1 MFLWYVGFFQ
11 ISLRQVRQE
20 LQIVPSIL
28 YQIAGILR
36 TLDSM
41 HHFFHCLW
49 LRLLLDKN
57 TKPQYF
63 ILLSKMTSQNC
74 KLFHFCSVF
83 LCTDRVLPAFVG
95 YRADQRTWKYVQ
107 DSCLVMQ
114 SLELQ
119 PDEKGHPD
127 NKGCQIRSQSSSLL
141 RQPSPTSQ
149 GVGLTCSWVVIS
161 NRNDTKQHYIVP
173 NSSLR

>member
-1 MFLWYVGFFQ
+1 MLASSRSVSVKSVKNSRLSHPFC
-11 ISLRQVRQE
+11 I
-20 LQIVPSIL
+20 
-28 YQIAGILR
+28 
-36 TLDSM
+36 
-41 HHFFHCLW
+41 
-49 LRLLLDKN
+49 RLLAYWGHLIRCIISSTVCGLDFYLTRIQNHGTSYCSAKWQVKIVN
-57 TKPQYF
+57 YF
-63 ILLSKMTSQNC
+63 T
-74 KLFHFCSVF
+74 FCSVF

-95 YRADQRTWKYVQ
+95 YRANQRTWKYVQ

-127 NKGCQIRSQSSSLL
+127 NKGCQIRSQSSSHL
-141 RQPSPTSQ
+141 RQPSPMSQ

-173 NSSLR
+173 NSSLWW